1 MIFLHCAPAS
11 YKAPGLLPGA
21 FPFARNPGR
30 HLPTPSHIQSSR
42 PHCEQIAPAAG
53 GPGCAAPGS
62 STGPAAGLWY
72 PGGQG
77 LTGGMHIAARR
88 PAIVRTLG
96 PKWCRS
102 GVFPGRRQ
110 LTNEQ
115 KRRTLIR
122 VCYRVIFSFRQDF
135 RDYIF
140 KQVLDSHCAPHRGT
154 PEPIRNFPECLVRDI
169 PGKKQAG
176 VIVLIVQPA
185 DFNIYPRR
193 FKF

>member
-88 PAIVRTLG
+88 PDIVRTLG

-102 GVFPGRRQ
+102 GAFPGRRQ

-122 VCYRVIFSFRQDF
+122 VCYRVIPIPRKNFRN
-135 RDYIF
+135 YIF
-140 KQVLDSHCAPHRGT
+140 KQVHNPFYTAHRT
-154 PEPIRNFPECLVRDI
+154 IPVLFRNVPNFLI
-169 PGKKQAG
+169 GY
-176 VIVLIVQPA
+176 IVGI
-185 DFNIYPRR
+185 
-193 FKF
+193 K